1 MERVRGRLV
10 SGLEGVFSLL
20 GREEAVDRLADCLDQ
35 LTRDCA
41 GFCQQVQVWRCRAGV
56 EVCSRCRRVP
66 AQAAPGWTGS
76 AAPSVWRRWWVN

>member
-35 LTRDCA
+35 LTRDCV
-41 GFCQQVQVWRCRAGV
+41 GFCQQVQVWRCTQV
-56 EVCSRCRRVP
+56 
-66 AQAAPGWTGS
+66 
-76 AAPSVWRRWWVN
+76 